1 MMYILKRQISL
12 LIKIANPRII
22 KKMSLNLLKYYPSN
36 SILMDRNTKNLSL
49 NKKSLLLITLKLTSM
64 ITVSWSK
71 IISKLKLSNNK
82 VKLKLILKLIRII
95 L

>member
-1 MMYILKRQISL
+1 M
-12 LIKIANPRII
+12 P
-22 KKMSLNLLKYYPSN
+22 LNLLKYYPSN